1 MTNRGLLCSAACA
14 LGIVLGAALLLAGC
28 MGCQDV
34 SGRGSFL
41 GEEFTLLT
49 WNAQTFFDA
58 RDTGREFEEF
68 ALSETGWSE
77 ERYRERLSRVTEGLM
92 LAGKRAGARTG
103 RPPSIAVLQ
112 EIENEGVLRDIWN
125 ALPSGGGYTDAVFV
139 DPGPASSFGTGILA
153 SAEPVSVLSHSI
165 RSPDV
170 PCRPMLEVA
179 FDWNGRALVVF
190 ACHWK
195 SKVSND
201 GGQRERQAQEALLAE
216 RVRALERRDPEAY
229 WIACGDFNQ
238 REEEF
243 TGSIGGIDLWERV
256 ESDAGANAGTDAA
269 DVARMDAALGPAGS
283 YRYKGEWE
291 RIDHVFVSSSL
302 RDGLGPEVRAF
313 AVVGDPPLVDEEGSP
328 ARYEAFSGKGYSDHL
343 PLVIRVN

>member
-1 MTNRGLLCSAACA
+1 MTNRGLLFSAACGLGIA
-14 LGIVLGAALLLAGC
+14 LGVALLLVGC

-34 SGRGSFL
+34 SGRGSSL
-41 GEEFTLLT
+41 GEGFTLLT

-58 RDTGREFEEF
+58 CDTGREFEEF
-68 ALSETGWSE
+68 ALSKTGWSE
-77 ERYRERLSRVTEGLM
+77 ERYRERLSRMAEGLV
-92 LAGKRAGARTG
+92 LAGARAGERAG

-139 DPGPASSFGTGILA
+139 DPGPESSFGTGILA
-153 SAEPVSVLSHSI
+153 SAEPVSVLSHAIS
-165 RSPDV
+165 SPDV

-195 SKVSND
+195 SKVSDD
-201 GGQRERQAQEALLAE
+201 GGQRERRAHEALLAE
-216 RVRALERRDPEAY
+216 RVRALERRDPEAH

-256 ESDAGANAGTDAA
+256 ESDAEPDARAVAGS
-269 DVARMDAALGPAGS
+269 DAALGPAGS

-302 RDGLGPEVRAF
+302 QDGLGPEVRSF
-313 AVVGDPPLVDEEGSP
+313 AVVGDPPLIDEEGSP
-328 ARYEAFSGKGYSDHL
+328 ARYEAFRGNGYSDHL